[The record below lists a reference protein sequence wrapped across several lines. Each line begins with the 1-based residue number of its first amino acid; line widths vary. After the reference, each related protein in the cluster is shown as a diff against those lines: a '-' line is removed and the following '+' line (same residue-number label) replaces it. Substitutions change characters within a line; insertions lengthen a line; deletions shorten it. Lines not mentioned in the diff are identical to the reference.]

1 MIKRLNNF
9 GAIEYADWSDLDFLK
24 TIIVL
29 LCTFLRNENPSGKF
43 NVKVIVSNVLIYN
56 Y

>member
-24 TIIVL
+24 SFVL
-29 LCTFLRNENPSGKF
+29 FLRNENPSGKF